1 MTWAMLA
8 RRALAI
14 AAIALRPFRPPPS
27 IAPKPDGQ
35 ILPMFANARSGH
47 RPAPSGFA
55 GMDLTGVLADGGRWQ
70 LTERL
75 CRNPA
80 DGQLHVQIV
89 FAPK

>member
-14 AAIALRPFRPPPS
+14 ALRPFRPPLS
-27 IAPKPDGQ
+27 VAPKPDEQ
-35 ILPMFANARSGH
+35 ILPIFANASSVS
-47 RPAPSGFA
+47 RPAPGVV
-55 GMDLTGVLADGGRWQ
+55 GMDLTGVLADGGQWQ

-75 CRNPA
+75 CHNPA
-80 DGQLHVQIV
+80 DGQLHIQIV